1 MPIYEYVCN
10 ECDHAHEAL
19 QKLSDAPLI
28 DCPACAK
35 PAMKKMISAP
45 QFRLSGS
52 GWYETDF
59 KSSKQKN
66 LTDSGDKKGTD
77 SGDKKSTDSSDK
89 KSTDSSDKKST
100 TSEKTGS
107 TSKKESTAPKST
119 TDAAAN

>member
-1 MPIYEYVCN
+1 MPIYEYVCT

-19 QKLSDAPLI
+19 QKLSDAPLT

-59 KSSKQKN
+59 KSSNQKN
-66 LTDSGDKKGTD
+66 LTDSGDKKSTD
-77 SGDKKSTDSSDK
+77 SGTT

-100 TSEKTGS
+100 TSEKTS
-107 TSKKESTAPKST
+107 TTNKKETTAPKAT
-119 TDAAAN
+119 TNAAAN

>member
-1 MPIYEYVCN
+1 MPIYEYVCT

-19 QKLSDAPLI
+19 QKISDTPLT

-59 KSSKQKN
+59 KSSNQKN
-66 LTDSGDKKGTD
+66 LAD
-77 SGDKKSTDSSDK
+77 SGDKKSDASKKADSA
-89 KSTDSSDKKST
+89 
-100 TSEKTGS
+100 
-107 TSKKESTAPKST
+107 SKKESTAPKPST
-119 TDAAAN
+119 KAAAN